1 MTFTYALVVG
11 AVLPF
16 LVAAIAKTT
25 WPSQKKRILTIL
37 LAVLATAIGVALQY
51 RPDWWQAAAAVLA
64 VIVGVGQTV
73 YTVLKPTGAL
83 DWLEQLGSPERAE
96 QG

>member
-1 MTFTYALVVG
+1 MTFTYALVIG

-25 WPSQKKRILTIL
+25 WSSQRKRIFTLL
-37 LAVLATAIGVALQY
+37 LAMLATTIGVVVQY

-73 YTVLKPTGAL
+73 YTILKPTGAL
-83 DWLEQLGSPERAE
+83 DWLEELGSPERAE
-96 QG
+96 QD

>member
-16 LVAAIAKTT
+16 LVAVIAKTT
-25 WPSQKKRILTIL
+25 WPSQKKRVFTIL
-37 LAVLATAIGVALQY
+37 LAVLATAIGVVFQY

-83 DWLEQLGSPERAE
+83 DWLEELGSPERAE
-96 QG
+96 QD

>member
-1 MTFTYALVVG
+1 MTFTYALVIG

-25 WPSQKKRILTIL
+25 WSSQRKRIVTIL
-37 LAVLATAIGVALQY
+37 LAVLATAIGVVFQY
-51 RPDWWQAAAAVLA
+51 RPDWWQAAVAVLA

-73 YTVLKPTGAL
+73 YTILKPTGAL
-83 DWLEQLGSPERAE
+83 DWLEELGSPERAE
-96 QG
+96 QD

>member
-1 MTFTYALVVG
+1 MV
-11 AVLPF
+11 
-16 LVAAIAKTT
+16 
-25 WPSQKKRILTIL
+25 
-37 LAVLATAIGVALQY
+37 LQY

-83 DWLEQLGSPERAE
+83 DWLEELGSPERAE
-96 QG
+96 QD